1 MKKKHR
7 SPDKPQASPN
17 PRPKRRNKKQR
28 ESMVKP
34 KRKDSP
40 PGTPLQT
47 PIQTPER
54 RTQGN
59 SFEPLQNDS
68 DGEEA
73 SQTTINADDRQVE
86 IKSEQS
92 DSEPASSSISVNQPS
107 LTEEVPAP
115 IPTPDDVKQR
125 STSSGPIAEI
135 LPTNAERLHT
145 SVPIFASEFD
155 NTMGE
160 LFPETSNQKP
170 VRTSTPTQESVTH
183 TQRTMKPP
191 PVASLLNPAASPV
204 VPDKFANS
212 HANSGKGLSK
222 QEDRD
227 LANELFDQDS
237 KPAAVNHRQH
247 TMAEAIPPPKRIQAD
262 LIVESNKLKSLN
274 SATSVSITQAMDI
287 DNETDPV
294 ENLNRSIAQQKAHLD
309 QLQSSLAALKAS
321 QVPSES
327 ETIDMEEEP
336 FIPVSVGHKKSTTIP
351 PTSQSVQSVS
361 LLPAASRVRDPLTE
375 LATKRPIY
383 PKLPEPSPRRPFTQ
397 RFSWRIDIPKADTP
411 AAALIE
417 GISEI
422 WTVLKE
428 ADEKLIIYPWK
439 AKNFA
444 TSKALSGPS
453 KLQNA
458 TKEFINRYFPDAYF
472 RPQPGTMY
480 LNVYVGSSISYE
492 ELGKRTQ
499 YFFGSNSN
507 RTRIGI
513 WKNAI
518 PFEDVVEIGWLF
530 RSTPGMSAE
539 QIQKELLGHTGIH
552 AALRW
557 KLISIGVKGKLT
569 EELESRALHISV
581 RRDDCNLA
589 KAKFTKLVFARHRR
603 SHFIGGSPMRLIPL
617 YKDVSPRNKIKC
629 VHYAGRQQNFLK
641 EIMIADMFD
650 ILQIDIHSVGLNGRT
665 LRELILEIPLRDS
678 PTRQAFLSADRS
690 FNGSTVKL
698 CFYAKNDSECRSRMA
713 TLLPYLVFTN
723 PRLEKGIRGCFS
735 ADANERAKGV
745 KWDDQKKDVVTVDDE
760 IFESFEA
767 LDSDDEADN
776 QKPRVQQFMINFVA
790 ASGLTALNKK
800 SPPGPAIKVQEGD
813 AASLF
818 SQSTMRSK
826 KADSSDESDDTPKT
840 INKSPPTA
848 QTEALSSLSE
858 GVSFELKTK
867 LEQMT
872 SALLQLTAMIPDSP
886 ENQAALANI
895 RAILPQSQSAGSSS
909 DVVKPGSSG
918 SGTLPV

>member
-1 MKKKHR
+1 MTKNDR
-7 SPDKPQASPN
+7 SPVKPQASPN
-17 PRPKRRNKKQR
+17 PRPRRRKKKHR
-28 ESMVKP
+28 ETMAKT
-34 KRKDSP
+34 KKKDSP
-40 PGTPLQT
+40 IGTPITT
-47 PIQTPER
+47 PTTTPER
-54 RTQGN
+54 PSIDNHFAVLQTESDNEEEKSVRTT
-59 SFEPLQNDS
+59 D
-68 DGEEA
+68 
-73 SQTTINADDRQVE
+73 ADAESQVE
-86 IKSEQS
+86 IESVQS
-92 DSEPASSSISVNQPS
+92 NGQENHESTIPRSPNQAPETPNVFPATP
-107 LTEEVPAP
+107 EE
-115 IPTPDDVKQR
+115 
-125 STSSGPIAEI
+125 TSGKRPIAEI
-135 LPTNAERLHT
+135 LPTDLERMKE
-145 SVPIFASEFD
+145 SIPIFAS
-155 NTMGE
+155 NLSATVGE
-160 LFPETSNQKP
+160 LFPASEEKPKP
-170 VRTSTPTQESVTH
+170 VRTFTPTQESEPLMQLH
-183 TQRTMKPP
+183 TKPP
-191 PVASLLNPAASPV
+191 PAASLSNPAVSSKF
-204 VPDKFANS
+204 PDKFAHSLYFNPRNRS
-212 HANSGKGLSK
+212 SN
-222 QEDRD
+222 QEDRN
-227 LANELFDQDS
+227 LANDLFGQDS
-237 KPAAVNHRQH
+237 KPAAVNHQH
-247 TMAEAIPPPKRIQAD
+247 TTTGTMLPPKLIQGN
-262 LIVESNKLKSLN
+262 LIAESDKLKLFHSSTFVPN
-274 SATSVSITQAMDI
+274 TQAMDI
-287 DNETDPV
+287 DKEIDPV
-294 ENLNRSIAQQKAHLD
+294 ERLNQSIAQQEAQLE

-321 QVPSES
+321 QPKTMDMDEES
-327 ETIDMEEEP
+327 
-336 FIPVSVGHKKSTTIP
+336 FIPVTAGHKKRNKNSS
-351 PTSQSVQSVS
+351 TSQSVQSEP
-361 LLPAASRVRDPLTE
+361 LLSVASGARDPLTE

-383 PKLPEPSPRRPFTQ
+383 PQLPAPSPSRPFSQ
-397 RFSWRIDIPKADTP
+397 RFSWRIDIPKAETP
-411 AAALIE
+411 AAALID

-444 TSKALSGPS
+444 KFKALSGPS
-453 KLQNA
+453 KFQNA

-480 LNVYVGSSISYE
+480 LNVYIGTSISYE

-530 RSTPGMSAE
+530 RSTPGMLAE
-539 QIQKELLGHTGIH
+539 QIQKELLAHTGIH

-641 EIMIADMFD
+641 EIMTADIFD
-650 ILQIDIHSVGLNGRT
+650 ILQIDIHSVGLQGRT
-665 LRELILEIPLRDS
+665 LRDLILEIPLRDS

-698 CFYAKNDSECRSRMA
+698 CFYAKNDSECRSRMS

-723 PRLEKGIRGCFS
+723 PHLEKGIRGCFS

-767 LDSDDEADN
+767 LDSDDEADI
-776 QKPRVQQFMINFVA
+776 QKPRVKQFMINFEA
-790 ASGLTALNKK
+790 ASGLMAPNKK

-872 SALLQLTAMIPDSP
+872 SALLQLTSMIPNSP

-895 RAILPQSQSAGSSS
+895 RAILPQSRSAGSSS
-909 DVVKPGSSG
+909 DVFDPRSSG
-918 SGTLPV
+918 SGALPV